1 MDGSAVMEVNL
12 ETADKATEVENTSK
26 GNSDNNSNIFA
37 ENSIEKTLANALMHG
52 IQGHKNGHLKL
63 AEELYE
69 TILEID
75 PNHAQANHCMGVLKT
90 DMGNDKEALPYLE
103 NAIIADGSILRF
115 WGSLIKTLNRLGD
128 LEEAKKII
136 GLARDYGANDEE
148 IKTLETELY
157 Q

>member
-1 MDGSAVMEVNL
+1 MEVNS
-12 ETADKATEVENTSK
+12 ETADKANEVETASK
-26 GNSDNNSNIFA
+26 GNSDSNSNIFA

-52 IQGHKNGHLKL
+52 IQGHHNGHLEL

-75 PNHAQANHCMGVLKT
+75 PNHAQANHCMGLLKS

-128 LEEAKKII
+128 LEEAKKLI
-136 GLARDYGANDEE
+136 GLPRDNGANDEE
-148 IKTLETELY
+148 NKTLETDLY

>member
-1 MDGSAVMEVNL
+1 MLKDNRHLSPAVQAQPENRECPHRRASTSPAPTVVPLSCSVSLPL
-12 ETADKATEVENTSK
+12 E
-26 GNSDNNSNIFA
+26 
-37 ENSIEKTLANALMHG
+37 
-52 IQGHKNGHLKL
+52 L

-75 PNHAQANHCMGVLKT
+75 PNHAQANHCMGLLKT

-136 GLARDYGANDEE
+136 GLARNYGANDEE
-148 IKTLETELY
+148 IKTLEIELH